1 MKQIILEQK
10 ETISIKDIDSLGYF
24 IVVKTKEGTLL
35 NYDNNELTEVVGGV
49 VYEEFTLEELIEG
62 GAEAYQIESI
72 HEATQWI
79 KNNL

>member
-1 MKQIILEQK
+1 MKQIVLNKK
-10 ETISIKDIDSLGYF
+10 ETISIKDIDSLAYF

-49 VYEEFTLEELIEG
+49 VYEWSTLEELIEG

-72 HEATQWI
+72 GEAKQWI
-79 KNNL
+79 KDNL

>member
-1 MKQIILEQK
+1 MKQIVLNKE

-49 VYEEFTLEELIEG
+49 VYEEFTLAELIEG
-62 GAEAYQIESI
+62 GAEAYQFDSFDR
-72 HEATQWI
+72 TKQWI
-79 KNNL
+79 KDKL